1 MNVEELK
8 DAMNA
13 ISGRGALTPEIKTE
27 LRKIGLSEQQVNSET
42 AKLLICNFIPEKEQ
56 ELIME
61 AARQVKRSRQK
72 VDEAES
78 RLERTNRDLL
88 EIKKTEEEYGEI
100 TDERAKTAISL
111 FAAIINISKGRNAD
125 INNAV
130 NSAGYIVYAY
140 LGGQGKRDDE
150 NHE

>member
-8 DAMNA
+8 AAMNA

>member
-8 DAMNA
+8 AAMNA

-61 AARQVKRSRQK
+61 AARQVKRSRRIVQ
-72 VDEAES
+72 EAEERS
-78 RLERTNRDLL
+78 RQLNSDIL
-88 EIKKTEEEYGEI
+88 EIKKAEEEYGKI
-100 TDERAKTAISL
+100 NDERARNALAL
-111 FAAIINISKGRNAD
+111 FAAIINISKKRDAD
-125 INNAV
+125 IDEV
-130 NSAGYIVYAY
+130 IQSAGYIVYAY

>member
-8 DAMNA
+8 AAMNA

-61 AARQVKRSRQK
+61 AARQVKRSRRIVQ
-72 VDEAES
+72 EAEERS
-78 RLERTNRDLL
+78 RQLNSDIL
-88 EIKKTEEEYGEI
+88 EIKKAEEEYGKI
-100 TDERAKTAISL
+100 NDERVRNALAL
-111 FAAIINISKGRNAD
+111 FAAIINISKKRDAD
-125 INNAV
+125 IDEV
-130 NSAGYIVYAY
+130 IQSAGYIVYAY